1 MRFNVNRVQIRE
13 IAIVG
18 LPALLLVIAAF
29 WLTAQFVQPA
39 PPSTFKITT
48 GSETGAY
55 FALAKRYA
63 EIIGREGITVEVVAS
78 KGSVEN
84 LARLKD
90 AGAGYAAAFLQGGIV
105 EPVDGETIVS
115 VGRMFYEPLWIFY
128 KMPDDLVGIPELSG
142 LRVAIGPEGSGTRA
156 LAEKLLAANGLD
168 KDHVVFLA
176 ETGRSAMEALLE
188 GRADAAVYV
197 SSASSPLIQE
207 MLNNANLKLLDNP
220 QAEAYTRKFP
230 YLHRLQLPRGS
241 IDLVRDEPPAD
252 LSLLAPTAALVVR
265 RDTHPAIVD
274 LLAQAALEVH
284 GGAGL
289 LERAGEFPMPSD
301 PELPFSEDARR
312 IYTSGVSFLQLY
324 LPFWL
329 ANFLERSFIMLLPI
343 LAVVLPLIQVVP
355 WLYEMR
361 VRARILYW
369 YGRLTR
375 VEKELDIRKGGD
387 ALMRFK
393 SDVEQIDDA
402 VSKLPVPL
410 PYIEQVFDL
419 RANIDMV
426 RQRIAARLAG
436 LPEQT
441 VAVE

>member
-18 LPALLLVIAAF
+18 LPAVLLVIAAF

-39 PPSTFKITT
+39 PPATFRITT

-63 EIIGREGITVEVVAS
+63 EIIDREGISVEVVAS

-90 AGAGYAAAFLQGGIV
+90 ADAGYAAAFLQGGIV
-105 EPVDGETIVS
+105 EPADGETIVS